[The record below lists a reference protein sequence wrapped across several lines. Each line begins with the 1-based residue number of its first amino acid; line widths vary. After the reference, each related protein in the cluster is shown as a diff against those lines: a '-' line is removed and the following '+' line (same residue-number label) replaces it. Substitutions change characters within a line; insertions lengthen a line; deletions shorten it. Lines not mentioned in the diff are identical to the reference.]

1 MNIIIPIG
9 GVGKRFQDDGYSLPK
24 PLIKALGKPV
34 LFWNIE
40 NLNISENDSVFIIYK
55 DELKSYNFEDIL
67 KNKFKKINFK
77 FIPIN
82 TDTRGA
88 SETVLHALQR
98 MSEVEI
104 KTLTIVID
112 SDNFYEEDILQISKE
127 KNTNLIFYKKD
138 YEKKPIYS
146 YITFDENSKLLEIKE
161 KEKISDN
168 ACVGA
173 YCFESAKL
181 LYDNIKS
188 AIIDEEKTKDEYYIS
203 GLYKILLKNKQ
214 SVSVEEIEGFNCLG
228 TPNQL
233 KDFSSNFSNK
243 KEIYRFCFDLDNT
256 LVSYP
261 KIPGDYTSVEPILRN
276 INFLNFLYTQG
287 HTIIIYTAR
296 RMRTHN
302 GNVGAVQADIAKITF
317 ETLDKFNI
325 KYHEIYFG
333 KPYANFYIDDLCVD
347 PSQNLEKQTGFYNIH
362 AETRDHNR
370 IEVHENFII
379 KYSDYI
385 DGEKYFYQNIPSKV
399 SNYFPKLLD
408 FGNNSIKIERIKG
421 IPLSF
426 LNVNNSISEK
436 VLEKVLSSISTIH
449 EISTDSTINIYA
461 NYFEKISKRI
471 NSYDFSNFADFETT
485 KNKIISFMKE
495 YESQNRGQIGLIHGD
510 PVFTNI
516 LIDHNDNI
524 KMLDM
529 RGKVGDTYTIYGDI
543 FYDYAKIYQSLLGY
557 DSILM
562 DKEIDISDREKKIK
576 FFEDYVISKF
586 GFEKMN
592 DIKELTKGLLLSLIP
607 IHNNEKCEKYYN
619 LINNI

>member
-1 MNIIIPIG
+1 
-9 GVGKRFQDDGYSLPK
+9 
-24 PLIKALGKPV
+24 
-34 LFWNIE
+34 
-40 NLNISENDSVFIIYK
+40 
-55 DELKSYNFEDIL
+55 
-67 KNKFKKINFK
+67 
-77 FIPIN
+77 
-82 TDTRGA
+82 
-88 SETVLHALQR
+88 
-98 MSEVEI
+98 
-104 KTLTIVID
+104 
-112 SDNFYEEDILQISKE
+112 
-127 KNTNLIFYKKD
+127 
-138 YEKKPIYS
+138 
-146 YITFDENSKLLEIKE
+146 
-161 KEKISDN
+161 
-168 ACVGA
+168 
-173 YCFESAKL
+173 
-181 LYDNIKS
+181 
-188 AIIDEEKTKDEYYIS
+188 
-203 GLYKILLKNKQ
+203 
-214 SVSVEEIEGFNCLG
+214 
-228 TPNQL
+228 
-233 KDFSSNFSNK
+233 
-243 KEIYRFCFDLDNT
+243 
-256 LVSYP
+256 
-261 KIPGDYTSVEPILRN
+261 
-276 INFLNFLYTQG
+276 
-287 HTIIIYTAR
+287 
-296 RMRTHN
+296 
-302 GNVGAVQADIAKITF
+302 
-317 ETLDKFNI
+317 
-325 KYHEIYFG
+325 
-333 KPYANFYIDDLCVD
+333 
-347 PSQNLEKQTGFYNIH
+347 
-362 AETRDHNR
+362 
-370 IEVHENFII
+370 
-379 KYSDYI
+379 
-385 DGEKYFYQNIPSKV
+385 
-399 SNYFPKLLD
+399 LD